1 MKRHEQTEKQVNV
14 AIQLHRDCI
23 NGIEGNIIIKE
34 HKSTRGKLTAHLVQ
48 VFNKSNK
55 EWLTGAMVVSHY
67 WEVPQ
72 GVLTKNYPMTV
83 VRTTVIQGALSPGDV
98 EKLWQQ
104 LNIEMAILDSK

>member
-23 NGIEGNIIIKE
+23 NGLKGNVILKE

-48 VFNKSNK
+48 VYNKDNK

-67 WEVPQ
+67 WEVPE

-83 VRTTVIQGALSPGDV
+83 VRTAVRGTLSAMDV
-98 EKLWQQ
+98 ERLWEQ
-104 LNIEMAILDSK
+104 LTTEMAILDAK